1 MLIHSQTSE
10 QPMSA
15 KPRILRE
22 RLKEATTKE
31 ILDATES
38 ELAEHGLAATNM
50 SSIADR
56 AGVSVGTLYNYFR
69 DKDVLLSTLLSDR
82 RKLFATS
89 VSEAIEQHKSVDFE
103 TQLKAVI
110 GTVFDVFEPHRN
122 YLRIVL
128 GNENPGGSKAN
139 DRKRNTP
146 FADFVDKL
154 RPLIERGVKE
164 KILSSEDSDLLACSL
179 AALLRG
185 VMIERLTNTTRPFRA
200 ATPFVLRI
208 FLQGVGLKS

>member
-1 MLIHSQTSE
+1 MLIHSLTSE

-38 ELAEHGLAATNM
+38 ELAEHGFAATNM
-50 SSIADR
+50 NSIADR

-89 VSEAIEQHKSVDFE
+89 VSEAIEQNKSVDFE

-164 KILSSEDSDLLACSL
+164 KMLSSEESDLLA
-179 AALLRG
+179 
-185 VMIERLTNTTRPFRA
+185 
-200 ATPFVLRI
+200 
-208 FLQGVGLKS
+208 